1 MNLLELMFGAIL
13 GVLFGNRVARQR
25 MDSATYTAWR
35 VNGLTR
41 WYKLVCVAIAL
52 VALWLG
58 MVLLLTHVGA
68 GVWGL
73 LVAAVCVAWGWG
85 VAPKR
90 VARMEQ
96 RRVAREQQ
104 RGAREADRLAQG
116 RYRPDDPDYVTDHPD
131 RAC

>member
-1 MNLLELMFGAIL
+1 MNPLELMFGAIL

-35 VNGLTR
+35 VKGLTR
-41 WYKLVCVAIAL
+41 LYKLAYGAIAF
-52 VALWLG
+52 VAFWWG
-58 MVLLLTHVGA
+58 MALLLTHVSA

-73 LVAAVCVAWGWG
+73 VVAAVCVAWGWG

-90 VARMEQ
+90 VVRREQ

-104 RGAREADRLAQG
+104 REAREADRLAQG
-116 RYRPDDPDYVTDHPD
+116 RYRPDDPDYW
-131 RAC
+131 R